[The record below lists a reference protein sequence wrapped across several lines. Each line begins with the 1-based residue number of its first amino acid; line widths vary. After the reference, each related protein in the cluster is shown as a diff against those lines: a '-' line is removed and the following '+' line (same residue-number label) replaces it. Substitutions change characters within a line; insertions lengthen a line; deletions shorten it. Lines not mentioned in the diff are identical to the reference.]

1 MNRRRQLRIID
12 EGGRMMRISDVLKMM
27 TLTTDCAVRSQV
39 RRRWRLTVLAG
50 LLAGVAACNSTPH
63 TEQMAHCSHVY
74 GTWLRYLQSAMDQ
87 SGERARAE
95 KTLFDCQHSNY
106 DTDDLAAIVQ
116 NRGFPPTLVAGT

>member
-1 MNRRRQLRIID
+1 
-12 EGGRMMRISDVLKMM
+12 MMRTNDVLKMM
-27 TLTTDCAVRSQV
+27 TLTADCAVRRQV
-39 RRRWRLTVLAG
+39 RCKLRLAMVAG
-50 LLAGVAACNSTPH
+50 LLAGVAACSSTPH

-106 DTDDLAAIVQ
+106 DTDDLEAIVQ
-116 NRGFPPTLVAGT
+116 NRGFPPTLVAGTAPVLPP